1 MVYNTHLLN
10 LTNAINQNRDNY

>member
-1 MVYNTHLLN
+1 MGYNTHLLN